1 MSNLPRSA
9 ALFTAHS
16 RPLTVL
22 HGDLENHAGGQHEVF
37 EGTAG
42 SIIER
47 TNASGFRFY
56 SRQYYDGDGAKRER
70 YLAGPIGDATADATA
85 ENMRG
90 RIREVKE
97 LVPALRMLGREGF
110 SVVDP
115 RTYATLAAVHNAG
128 IFRAGGLLVG
138 SHAYGVIL
146 NRMGVRAAPYATED
160 IDIARGER
168 LAVKNVPDGGFLEV
182 LRSSGIEFIEVPA
195 LDRDQPPTSF
205 KQRGRS
211 RFHVDLL
218 APAAGETFP
227 TIGVPELRAFATGL
241 PYLGFLLAESQ
252 TSVLLG
258 REGCFGV
265 RVPLPE
271 RFAVHKLIV
280 SRLRTGSEAKAER
293 DIVQAC
299 TLAAAV
305 AEIHPGALES
315 AVAHIPPRARKYFK
329 KALPA
334 AQRWLTPSHP
344 RAWEE
349 LEGR

>member
-1 MSNLPRSA
+1 MANALRSA

-22 HGDLENHAGGQHEVF
+22 HGDLENHALGQQVVF

-47 TNASGFRFY
+47 SNAAGFRFY
-56 SRQYYDGDGAKRER
+56 TRQYYDGEGAKRER
-70 YLAGPIGDATADATA
+70 YLSGPIGDATADAAA
-85 ENMRG
+85 EAMRG

-97 LVPALRMLGREGF
+97 LVPTLRMLGREGF
-110 SVVDP
+110 SLVDS

-168 LAVKNVPDGGFLEV
+168 LAIKNVPDGGFLDV
-182 LRSSGIEFIEVPA
+182 LRSSGIEFVEVPA
-195 LDRDQPPTSF
+195 LDRGQPPTSF

-218 APAAGETFP
+218 APAAGEGTP
-227 TIGVPELRAFATGL
+227 TVGVPELRAFATGL
-241 PYLGFLLAESQ
+241 PYLAYLLAESQ

-258 REGCFGV
+258 REGCFAV
-265 RVPLPE
+265 RVPVPE

-280 SRLRTGSEAKAER
+280 SRLRTGAEAKAER
-293 DIVQAC
+293 DVVQAC
-299 TLAAAV
+299 TLAAAA

-315 AVAHIPPRARKYFK
+315 AVAAIPVRARKLFK
-329 KALPA
+329 QALPF
-334 AQRWLTPSHP
+334 AQRWLTPNHL

-349 LEGR
+349 LERR

>member
-1 MSNLPRSA
+1 MPHQVVRS
-9 ALFTAHS
+9 LFTAHS

-22 HGDLENHAGGQHEVF
+22 YSDLENHAGGLPEVF
-37 EGTAG
+37 PGTAG
-42 SIIER
+42 SVIER

-56 SRQYYDGDGAKRER
+56 ARQYYDGEGAKRER
-70 YLAGPIGDATADATA
+70 YLAGPIGDATADAAA
-85 ENMRG
+85 EGMRA
-90 RIREVKE
+90 RIREIKE

-115 RTYATLAAVHNAG
+115 RTYATLAVVHNAG
-128 IFRAGGLLVG
+128 IFRAGGMLVG
-138 SHAYGVIL
+138 SHAYGVML

-160 IDIARGER
+160 IDIARRER
-168 LAVKNVPDGGFLEV
+168 LAVQNVPEGGFLDV
-182 LRSSGIEFIEVPA
+182 LRSSGLEFIEVPA
-195 LDRDQPPTSF
+195 FERGQPSTSF

-218 APAAGETFP
+218 APSAGETFP
-227 TIGVPELRAFATGL
+227 TVAVPELHAFATGL
-241 PYLGFLLAESQ
+241 PYLAFLLAESQ

-258 REGCFGV
+258 REGCFAV
-265 RVPLPE
+265 RVPVPE

-280 SRLRTGSEAKAER
+280 SQVRPGADAKAER
-293 DIVQAC
+293 DVVQAC

-305 AEIHPGALES
+305 ADVQPGALEA
-315 AVAHIPPRARKYFK
+315 AVAHIPPRARKHFS

-334 AQRWLTPSHP
+334 ARRWLTPNHP

-349 LEGR
+349 LDRR